1 MIWHQMLVN
10 GQQNT
15 LLSLVVILLFL
26 ALIGVAVTTIAT
38 VTRAVVTTA
47 MRLVATSTI
56 RSDPHF
62 ICSPEHC

>member
-1 MIWHQMLVN
+1 MIWHQILMN

-15 LLSLVVILLFL
+15 LLSPIALLLTL